1 MKNNYENFQA
11 TEQYRTL
18 SADLSNMPFSFV
30 YDSRKYQGF
39 SPEHFTL
46 ISKDTIRSDEKE
58 TQTFRFLFLHTLEV
72 TLILTHYFS
81 HGITEWTV
89 WLENTSDK
97 SSGVI
102 QELKAELSFEGK
114 NPVLKGILGDH
125 INQYRPYS
133 IDLHQ
138 APAEFSSDSGRATH
152 VNFLPIPVRRSPS
165 RDARTWEKAR

>member
-11 TEQYRTL
+11 TAQYRTL

-97 SSGVI
+97 RSGVI
-102 QELKAELSFEGK
+102 QELKTELSFEGK
-114 NPVLKGILGDH
+114 NPVLKGILGDP
-125 INQYRPYS
+125 INQYRPQFCLS
-133 IDLHQ
+133 L
-138 APAEFSSDSGRATH
+138 
-152 VNFLPIPVRRSPS
+152 L
-165 RDARTWEKAR
+165 

>member
-30 YDSRKYQGF
+30 YDGRKYQGF

-89 WLENTSDK
+89 WLEICTRYWNVYPRK
-97 SSGVI
+97 PLI
-102 QELKAELSFEGK
+102 Y
-114 NPVLKGILGDH
+114 KG
-125 INQYRPYS
+125 
-133 IDLHQ
+133 
-138 APAEFSSDSGRATH
+138 
-152 VNFLPIPVRRSPS
+152 FL
-165 RDARTWEKAR
+165 DFYN